1 MIAMKK
7 YLYIV
12 VTCIATMF
20 TACNTDAVSDLNGTY
35 SNIER
40 YNYTQASVQPT
51 TKLKKGIK
59 SLNISFT
66 DASNQTASISFACAE
81 WVLQQNTYVVKTE
94 ATLDRDCAG
103 TINGKQITEGTLD
116 VNTQVNATDT
126 TYYING
132 LVKLADGTE
141 TVINYSGVLS
151 FITGVDDPEASGY
164 TFTIAEQPVSIMD
177 YTTFTP
183 INYPD
188 VTKYIITVN
197 DPNGKKVAEFNTINA
212 NSLAASALTG
222 NYTVESNAHE
232 ANTID
237 AGYAYPE
244 YSIFGGTFYTD
255 ANSVTQYITAGTI
268 NIETATDGEGHTLF
282 TFSGA
287 SLSTVDTN
295 GTAGT
300 AGTFKIPFA
309 TLNN

>member
-197 DPNGKKVAEFNTINA
+197 DPNGKKVAEFNTINIPTIFQGKSQI
-212 NSLAASALTG
+212 SL
-222 NYTVESNAHE
+222 NR
-232 ANTID
+232 
-237 AGYAYPE
+237 
-244 YSIFGGTFYTD
+244 
-255 ANSVTQYITAGTI
+255 
-268 NIETATDGEGHTLF
+268 
-282 TFSGA
+282 
-287 SLSTVDTN
+287 
-295 GTAGT
+295 
-300 AGTFKIPFA
+300 K
-309 TLNN
+309 